1 MSIVRSLAMLTAMFF
16 LLPMEGGFL
25 MAQKSKSKAVD
36 QEKLLQQLAARV
48 QYLEDMIEIQK
59 LQSQYAQYLFTQKY
73 DKILERC
80 FAKRAAGIEVEFS
93 DSGVY
98 KGIESVR
105 RLFTAF
111 EGTKNTAGFF
121 TLHMT
126 VNPYIVIAKDGQS
139 ARSSWLSP
147 GAASSPSGARWIWGP
162 YYVDYV
168 REDGQWRIRRSV
180 FAPLFRT
187 EYEKSWLNSTDSG
200 TVRNSISAQPD
211 GPPTLYRPFDK
222 NRKDLFRDN
231 PPLPEPY

>member
-1 MSIVRSLAMLTAMFF
+1 MSALGLLFVALALICA
-16 LLPMEGGFL
+16 LPMAVVQAADQDDGGT
-25 MAQKSKSKAVD
+25 AVD
-36 QEKLLQQLAARV
+36 QGRLLQQLAARV
-48 QYLEDMIEIQK
+48 QYLEDMVEIQK
-59 LQSQYAQYLFTQKY
+59 LQSQYAQYLLMQRY
-73 DKILERC
+73 DKILEDC
-80 FAKRAAGIEVEFS
+80 FATKAEGIEIEFS

-98 KGIESVR
+98 RGIESVR
-105 RLFTAF
+105 RLFKAF
-111 EGTKNTAGFF
+111 EETKQVAGFF

-139 ARSSWLSP
+139 AKSSWLSP

-168 REDGQWRIRRSV
+168 REDGQWKIRRSV

-187 EYEKSWLNSTDSG
+187 QYEKSWLASTDSG
-200 TVRNSISAQPD
+200 TVRNSISAKPD

-222 NRKDLFRDN
+222 NRKDMFKDH